1 MSASAGPD
9 CRPTTQL
16 QNVGLSWLSFY
27 KMEIVVLHCWLKS
40 SAETF
45 LSTMLMS
52 RTEGEQPTQVRMTGQ
67 HQLLALRL
75 HLWLV
80 PCSTFGSLFK
90 SLPHKFPPDYKSV
103 TRLRVTLVRVIINNI
118 GYDSHGLSGSS
129 VVL

>member
-52 RTEGEQPTQVRMTGQ
+52 RTEGEQPTQMQMTG
-67 HQLLALRL
+67 
-75 HLWLV
+75 
-80 PCSTFGSLFK
+80 
-90 SLPHKFPPDYKSV
+90 
-103 TRLRVTLVRVIINNI
+103 
-118 GYDSHGLSGSS
+118 
-129 VVL
+129 